1 MLNLHN
7 IINQLYF
14 NKIEKKK
21 NHEKDIPCPW
31 IGKFDIVK
39 VAILLTQAIYR
50 FNAIPVKLP
59 TAFFTELEQ
68 IIQKCIW
75 NYKRPRTAQ
84 TIVRKKNKAG
94 GIILPNFRQYNKTT
108 VIKVA

>member
-7 IINQLYF
+7 IINQLCF

-59 TAFFTELEQ
+59 MAFFTELEQ
-68 IIQKCIW
+68 IIQKFMW
-75 NYKRPRTAQ
+75 NHKRPRIA
-84 TIVRKKNKAG
+84 RA
-94 GIILPNFRQYNKTT
+94 ILRGENNKT
-108 VIKVA
+108 KQEA